1 MLFKADLVD
10 EVNVLMRYKIDAG
23 QGGIKVRS
31 NAEPAVISATQ
42 RLHEKGLI
50 TLRDGGYL
58 TPPGREA
65 VEHALVALDI
75 LS

>member
-1 MLFKADLVD
+1 MPFNPDLVD
-10 EVNVLMRYKIDAG
+10 EMNVLMRYNSDAG
-23 QGGIKVRS
+23 QGGIKVHS
-31 NAEPAVISATQ
+31 NAEPAVIRATQ

-58 TPPGREA
+58 TPLGREA
-65 VEHALVALDI
+65 VEHARVALDI

>member
-1 MLFKADLVD
+1 MPFNPDLVD
-10 EVNVLMRYKIDAG
+10 EMNVLMRYNSDVG
-23 QGGIKVRS
+23 QSGIKVHS
-31 NAEPAVISATQ
+31 NAEPAVICATQ

-58 TPPGREA
+58 TPLGREA
-65 VEHALVALDI
+65 VEHARVALGI